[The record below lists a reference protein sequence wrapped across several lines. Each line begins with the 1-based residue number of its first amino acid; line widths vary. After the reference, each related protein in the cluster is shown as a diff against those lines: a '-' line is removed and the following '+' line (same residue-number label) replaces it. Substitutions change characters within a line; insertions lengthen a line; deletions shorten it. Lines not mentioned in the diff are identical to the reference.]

1 MFSLMKKK
9 KRLLGNGKTA
19 AIFIGIQLFYLGERV
34 NGVSCYQQHI
44 LSAVSDHYYLTYF
57 MLPMVLLSA
66 FSFLD
71 DDGEPVILRFE
82 SYHRYFLQK
91 WFGTGLVALSLT
103 VLQTAAILLSGIG
116 LPSGN
121 HWELAAGT
129 IERELFS
136 VLQQSFNTPAQT
148 FIACTFYQLIGC
160 WMIFGICTWIN
171 HFAGRRW
178 SVGIIVALYLMS
190 AVWIKVSAVQ
200 SLPVT
205 GFNHLLILHHNL
217 PHRLAV
223 TGITAALIA
232 ALMALTVRF
241 TWRRQ
246 LPHLQV
252 RGRGIV
258 AYYLRQ
264 LMTRRNLLILFA
276 VVTGMTLSKELTG
289 GFLQSGAEWAYTLF
303 AGHGTGYFQVLP
315 FLELLIT
322 TGAPLYLLAVFTEH
336 SVSDQSIFL
345 TVRTGSCKNVMRG
358 ILSAGTV
365 FLALYA
371 LLWLAAG
378 FLGAGPSGY
387 KMLLY
392 AVLMKFLDMLLQFLV
407 MLAVYLFTRQI
418 TKGFIVLLAGNLLCM
433 LQGAFASYLPFG
445 LSSLARI
452 SLLESAGGISA
463 VTALCIEGFLA
474 ALFLIGM
481 FALGGKKVLN

>member
-1 MFSLMKKK
+1 M
-9 KRLLGNGKTA
+9 
-19 AIFIGIQLFYLGERV
+19 
-34 NGVSCYQQHI
+34 
-44 LSAVSDHYYLTYF
+44 
-57 MLPMVLLSA
+57 
-66 FSFLD
+66 
-71 DDGEPVILRFE
+71 
-82 SYHRYFLQK
+82 
-91 WFGTGLVALSLT
+91 
-103 VLQTAAILLSGIG
+103 
-116 LPSGN
+116 
-121 HWELAAGT
+121 
-129 IERELFS
+129 
-136 VLQQSFNTPAQT
+136 
-148 FIACTFYQLIGC
+148 
-160 WMIFGICTWIN
+160 
-171 HFAGRRW
+171 
-178 SVGIIVALYLMS
+178 
-190 AVWIKVSAVQ
+190 
-200 SLPVT
+200 
-205 GFNHLLILHHNL
+205 
-217 PHRLAV
+217 
-223 TGITAALIA
+223 
-232 ALMALTVRF
+232 
-241 TWRRQ
+241 
-246 LPHLQV
+246 
-252 RGRGIV
+252 
-258 AYYLRQ
+258 
-264 LMTRRNLLILFA
+264 
-276 VVTGMTLSKELTG
+276 
-289 GFLQSGAEWAYTLF
+289 F

-418 TKGFIVLLAGNLLCM
+418 TMGFLVLLAGNLLCM

-474 ALFLIGM
+474 PLFLIGM

>member
-1 MFSLMKKK
+1 MIALMKKNL
-9 KRLLGNGKTA
+9 RLWGYGKA
-19 AIFIGIQLFYLGERV
+19 AALFIGCLLFSLGERV

-252 RGRGIV
+252 REKGHRRLLSQAADDQAKSPDSLCCGDGDDPFQRADGRFSAIRCRMGV
-258 AYYLRQ
+258 HLVCR
-264 LMTRRNLLILFA
+264 TRYRVFSSSA
-276 VVTGMTLSKELTG
+276 LSR
-289 GFLQSGAEWAYTLF
+289 AADHYRC
-303 AGHGTGYFQVLP
+303 
-315 FLELLIT
+315 
-322 TGAPLYLLAVFTEH
+322 APLSSGGLYGAQRQRSVYLSHRAHRKLQKRDEGDFI
-336 SVSDQSIFL
+336 SRYRVSRPIRPFVAGCGVSGSR
-345 TVRTGSCKNVMRG
+345 TVRV
-358 ILSAGTV
+358 
-365 FLALYA
+365 
-371 LLWLAAG
+371 
-378 FLGAGPSGY
+378 
-387 KMLLY
+387 
-392 AVLMKFLDMLLQFLV
+392 
-407 MLAVYLFTRQI
+407 
-418 TKGFIVLLAGNLLCM
+418 
-433 LQGAFASYLPFG
+433 
-445 LSSLARI
+445 
-452 SLLESAGGISA
+452 
-463 VTALCIEGFLA
+463 
-474 ALFLIGM
+474 
-481 FALGGKKVLN
+481 